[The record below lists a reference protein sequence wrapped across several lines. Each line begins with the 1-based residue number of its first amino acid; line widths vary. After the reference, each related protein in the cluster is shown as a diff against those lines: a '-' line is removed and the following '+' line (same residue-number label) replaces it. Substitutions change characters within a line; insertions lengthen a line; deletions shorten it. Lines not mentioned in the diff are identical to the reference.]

1 LEIGLIGYKLPFR
14 IWLVTLLESTVC
26 IKRWLLLQRI
36 KISNKYGIFLE
47 ESTITF
53 SMFSQL
59 RKLVSSLATNSITTN
74 KKMRALEISLTLSAK
89 SLICNI
95 KLMMEKFRSLI
106 NMKLIRDPRLNTKD
120 LLIKIN

>member
-1 LEIGLIGYKLPFR
+1 
-14 IWLVTLLESTVC
+14 
-26 IKRWLLLQRI
+26 
-36 KISNKYGIFLE
+36 
-47 ESTITF
+47 
-53 SMFSQL
+53 MFNQL

-74 KKMRALEISLTLSAK
+74 KKMLALEISLTLSAK

-120 LLIKIN
+120 LLIKINKEQSI